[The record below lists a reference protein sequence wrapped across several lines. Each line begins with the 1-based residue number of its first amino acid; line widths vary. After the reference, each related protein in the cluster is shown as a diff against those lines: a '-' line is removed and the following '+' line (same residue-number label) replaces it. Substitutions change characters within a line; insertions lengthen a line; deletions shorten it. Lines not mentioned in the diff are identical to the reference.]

1 MARRIMDDSEL
12 KDPERSAPAP
22 VNVRPCHDCGHTT
35 TDYRCARCKIT
46 HAMRHSVTEGDA
58 ESAWIEDYAVWA

>member
-12 KDPERSAPAP
+12 KDPERSAPSP
-22 VNVRPCHDCGHTT
+22 LYVRPCHDCGEAT
-35 TDYRCARCKIT
+35 TDYRCHSCRQK
-46 HAMRHSVTEGDA
+46 HALRHGVTDGDE